1 MRIRTLALLA
11 LPACLALLADDSM
24 PPDPNA
30 GAMEGLDLNYF
41 QDRIEPILIRTCAT
55 QGCHGSKGAGNLQYQ
70 MPDFFGR
77 FTPEQSKA
85 NLLATARFVVPKQ
98 PMSSPFLTK
107 PLAEAEGG
115 LPHGGGMQY
124 DIHKADPEYAA
135 IVDFI
140 QGARIDNVAPT
151 AVATGP
157 LRVKRGGSVRLD
169 GSMSADRNGDPIS
182 MTWAFEARPKKS
194 QAALEGAEG
203 ATPSFTAD
211 CDGTYTVSL
220 TVTDDKGKSDASSVT
235 VVADSMPIVM
245 FEAED
250 GRLEAPMEKVADRN
264 VSNGAFICVSDEDAG
279 DGAATWEVDVPQ
291 DGDYDLWGRVFSPPS
306 SSSKLLVSVDGG
318 AEKPWDFAGIT
329 GWNLLPL
336 RDKTS
341 SRRAIAG
348 QWATKEGALTCVGFE
363 QKGYAVCTTGATLRE
378 GTIELKVR
386 CDKPQQGKG
395 MNGFVVFDYRG
406 QQAFKFAGFFGGRR
420 VWALGDGGGRKGD
433 NPKKA
438 AGDEFQVDWN
448 PQKWTAVRVE
458 LSGKTATLFVDGRDV
473 GSKTYPS
480 GFTGEVA
487 LASMQSNPWFDDLKI
502 TDGSGK
508 VVYEDAFDTKKGN
521 RLSLKAGRHELTV
534 KTDGAGLGLDH
545 LILIRSELDASVDVE
560 TRRFVRKVYM
570 DCYGRGPTE
579 LEVLIAAGQDR
590 KAFVEGVTRSL
601 EFYQNWYENELF
613 YFLLLDNFRPST
625 PALVAIP
632 SRLQNGQ
639 ISVRDALQEIVISQY
654 FNSRNP
660 GNDTFV
666 TVVFEQLLG
675 MKVQSNVAILEAGK
689 KMYDGYDATIF
700 GAAGKNQSDV
710 VKIAMRQAD
719 FFSLYVKRLYGRMLG
734 HAPSEAVL
742 AVSMERIEKTPY
754 AFPDLIR
761 DWLLSEDYA
770 ATLEQLRPKTD
781 EMYIRTLYVDL
792 LGRQANFEET
802 RKLRNALLALSDK
815 QPLRSV
821 LAKIILD
828 SNLVSVPTKQQVD
841 KTTWVKEQFVKLLG
855 REPSEEELAGFV
867 LVLDDPAGTTKLVIQ
882 AILTSAE
889 YQYY

>member
-1 MRIRTLALLA
+1 MRLRTLVLIA
-11 LPACLALLADDSM
+11 LPVALAVLADDSM
-24 PPDPNA
+24 SPDPA
-30 GAMEGLDLNYF
+30 PGLDLNYF
-41 QDRIEPILIRTCAT
+41 QDKIEPILVRTCAE
-55 QGCHGSKGAGNLQYQ
+55 QGCHGTKGAGNLQFQ
-70 MPDFFGR
+70 QPDFFGR
-77 FTPEQSKA
+77 FTAEQSKA
-85 NLLATARFVVPKQ
+85 NFLAASRFIVPKQ
-98 PMSSPFLTK
+98 PMASPFLTK

-115 LPHGGGMQY
+115 LPHGGGVQY
-124 DIHKADPEYAA
+124 DIHKADPDYQS

-140 QGARIDNVAPT
+140 QGSKIDNVAPT

-157 LRVKRGGSVRLD
+157 QRIKRGGVVRLD
-169 GSMSADRNGDPIS
+169 GAKSADRNGDPIT
-182 MTWAFEARPKKS
+182 MKWAFEAKPKES
-194 QAALEGAEG
+194 QAALDGAEG
-203 ATPSFTAD
+203 PTPSFTAD

-220 TVTDDKGKSDASSVT
+220 TVSDDKGKSDAASVI

-245 FEAED
+245 LEAED

-279 DGAATWEVDVPQ
+279 DGAATWDVDVPQ

-306 SSSKLLVSVDGG
+306 STAKLLVSVDGG
-318 AEKPWDFAGIT
+318 PEKPWDFAGIT
-329 GWNLLPL
+329 GWNLLPM
-336 RDKTS
+336 RDKSS
-341 SRRAIAG
+341 SRRSVAG

-378 GTIELKVR
+378 GTIEFKVR
-386 CDKPQQGKG
+386 CDKPQQGRG
-395 MNGFVVFDYRG
+395 LNGFLVFDYRS
-406 QQAFKFAGFFGGRR
+406 QQSFKFAGFFGGRK
-420 VWALGDGGGRKGD
+420 VWSIGESAGRRQD
-433 NPKKA
+433 NPKQ
-438 AGDEFQVDWN
+438 AGDEFQVNWN
-448 PQKWTAVRVE
+448 TQKWTSVKVE
-458 LSGKTATLFVDGRDV
+458 LSGKTATLTVDGKEV
-473 GSKTYPS
+473 GSKTFAS
-480 GFTGEVA
+480 SFNGEVA
-487 LASMQSNPWFDDLKI
+487 LASLQSSPWFDDLRI
-502 TDGSGK
+502 TDAGGN

-521 RLSLKAGRHELTV
+521 RLALKAGPHKLTV
-534 KTDGAGLGLDH
+534 KTDGGGLGLDH
-545 LILIRSELDASVDVE
+545 LILIKSELDASVDVE

-570 DCYGRGPTE
+570 DCLGRGPTE

-590 KAFVEGVTRSL
+590 KAFVEGMTRSL
-601 EFYQNWYENELF
+601 EFYQTWYENELF

-625 PALVAIP
+625 PSLVAIP

-675 MKVQSNVAILEAGK
+675 MKVQSNVAVLEAGK

-700 GAAGKNQSDV
+700 GVAGKNQSDV
-710 VKIAMRQAD
+710 VKIAMRQPD
-719 FFSLYVKRLYGRMLG
+719 YGSLYIRRLYGRMVG

-742 AVSMERIEKTPY
+742 AASIERFNKTPY
-754 AFPDLIR
+754 AFPDMIG

-770 ATLEQLRPKTD
+770 ATMEQLRPKSD

-792 LGRQANFEET
+792 LGRQANFAET

-841 KTTWVKEQFVKLLG
+841 KPKWVTEQFVKLLG
-855 REPSEEELAGFV
+855 REPSEQELAGFV
-867 LVLDDPAGTTKLVIQ
+867 SVLDDPAGTTKLVIQ